1 MHPEGGA
8 IIVTLNRYK
17 HAMSHKY
24 NHNIKYTFLYLLLHI
39 QCNRNN
45 PNIRLNHNSETQWR
59 NDKRKRII

>member
-45 PNIRLNHNSETQWR
+45 PNIRLNHNSETQ
-59 NDKRKRII
+59 